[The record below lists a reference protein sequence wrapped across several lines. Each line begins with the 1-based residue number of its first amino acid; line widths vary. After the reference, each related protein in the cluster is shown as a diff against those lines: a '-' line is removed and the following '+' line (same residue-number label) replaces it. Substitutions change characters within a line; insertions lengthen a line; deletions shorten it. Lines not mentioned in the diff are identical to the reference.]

1 MESEKIKKVAEKL
14 VEDVNEVLDTSGGE
28 MPNPNQK
35 GVENAADAA
44 KAFEPRIADKMNPK
58 VNPKEVPKENIQDDK
73 IKKAG

>member
-1 MESEKIKKVAEKL
+1 MDTEKIKKVGEK
-14 VEDVNEVLDTSGGE
+14 VVKDVNEVLDTSGGE
-28 MPNPNQK
+28 MPDPNQK
-35 GVENAADAA
+35 VPENAADAA